1 MLVSDKNKNNKSI
14 IIISITFL
22 RAYLNRQD
30 HYLFNFHLMKET
42 TVRLFSLNNDLCCNL
57 Y

>member
-30 HYLFNFHLMKET
+30 HYLFKFHLMKET
-42 TVRLFSLNNDLCCNL
+42 TVRLFSLNNDLFCNL